1 MSKFNDLLTELDALK
16 LPKNKYVIVGSGP
29 LEVRGIRESQDLDI
43 LVNDDLWEKLSNK
56 YETLNK
62 NGNLAIR
69 ISDTIEVFGNKT
81 FLNQSSENPTVEEQ
95 IKNADI
101 IDSHPFQ
108 SLEHLKF
115 FKNIS
120 RRQKDLDDIILLQ
133 DWINSRQ

>member
-16 LPKNKYVIVGSGP
+16 LPENKYVIVGSGP
-29 LEVRGIRESQDLDI
+29 LGVRGIRESQDLDI

-56 YETLNK
+56 YGILNK

-81 FLNQSSENPTVEEQ
+81 FLNQLPDNTTVEEQ
-95 IKNADI
+95 IKNAETI
-101 IDSHPFQ
+101 ESHPFQ

-115 FKNIS
+115 FKKIGG
-120 RRQKDLDDIILLQ
+120 RQKDLDDIILLQ
-133 DWINSRQ
+133 DLINSRQ